1 MILATIQAL
10 ILSWALAGDA
20 WAREACERIG
30 GAVGA
35 ISLETR
41 IMEAAKCCWRSIHD
55 METLEMMGAGLID
68 DAQATARNI
77 EEKGGEW

>member
-1 MILATIQAL
+1 MLAL

-35 ISLETR
+35 ISLDSR
-41 IMEAAKCCWRSIHD
+41 IMESAGCSWRDIHD
-55 METLEMMGAGLID
+55 METLRMLGAGIID
-68 DAQATARNI
+68 DAQATARNM
-77 EEKGGEW
+77 ETEGGEW